1 MKDLTQAGFA
11 AQLEKLD
18 APLNRRLIL
27 DALAFAVE
35 AHKEQKRMSGE
46 PYVSHPIAVAL
57 LLLEMHMDTASI
69 CAGLL
74 HDTLEDTKV
83 TFEEL
88 SERFNETVANLV
100 LGVTKIERLDFAS
113 RAERHAENIRRMLL
127 AMTSDIRVI
136 LIKLADRMHNLM
148 TLRYQPPHK
157 QERIAQE
164 TLDIYVPLAH
174 RLGIFRIKS
183 EMEDLCLRYLEP
195 TVFFEI
201 QRKVSQREH
210 ARHAFVAELQTKFQT
225 ILDDAEIPSRIKGRP
240 KSIYSIYKKTLKRD
254 RELNEIYDIIGL
266 RVIVVSVQDCYKA
279 LGMIHECFRPVPGRF
294 KDYIAVPKP
303 NLYRS
308 LHTTLFHP
316 SGKIFEVQIRTEEM
330 DQVAEQGIA
339 AHWSYKEGTQVK
351 EDVQKKL
358 LWLKQI
364 LEWHKDVADS
374 GEFVEGVKL
383 DLFRNQSY
391 VFTPNGNVVELPAN
405 ATPIDFAYAIHTE
418 VGHHCVGA
426 QVNGRMVPLTYELK
440 NGQIVNILTSKKSK
454 GPSRDW
460 LDVVK
465 SARARSKIRRF
476 LKRESSDVDM
486 QRGREVTVDEIRRR
500 IHALPDAQAQD
511 LSPQK
516 ILRSD
521 AFMAALA
528 QFGHS
533 GTDGYFRS
541 IGRNEITPNSL
552 LNSLDILKPVVDE
565 SKILTQPMAERKPA
579 RSSQGVLVGG
589 EADMMVRLSKCCNPV
604 IGDEIVGYITRGR
617 GVSIH
622 RGDCPNVRALQKD
635 PDREIEVA
643 WDPSLLKRDTT
654 YLVGIEVRVHD
665 RPNVLLKV
673 TNIISNFKL
682 NIYSANARV
691 TKSGE
696 GVLNYSIEVR
706 NKGELGRLLE
716 AIQMAPE
723 VVTAYRVKPQG

>member
-1 MKDLTQAGFA
+1 
-11 AQLEKLD
+11 
-18 APLNRRLIL
+18 
-27 DALAFAVE
+27 
-35 AHKEQKRMSGE
+35 MSGE
-46 PYVSHPIAVAL
+46 PYVTHPIAVAM

-74 HDTLEDTKV
+74 HDTLEDTVV

-88 SERFNETVANLV
+88 AEKFNETVANLV

-157 QERIAQE
+157 QQRIAQE

-195 TVFFEI
+195 EVFEEI
-201 QRKVSQREH
+201 QKKVSQREH
-210 ARHAFVAELQTKFQT
+210 ARHAFVAELQAKVKEL
-225 ILDDAEIPSRIKGRP
+225 LDAAEIPNRIKGRP
-240 KSIYSIYKKTLKRD
+240 KSIYSIYEKTLKRD

-266 RVIVVSVQDCYKA
+266 RVIVLSVQDCYKA
-279 LGMIHECFRPVPGRF
+279 LGMIHERFRPVPGRF

-316 SGKIFEVQIRTEEM
+316 TGKIFEVQIRTEEM
-330 DQVAEQGIA
+330 DQIAEQGIA

-358 LWLKQI
+358 IWLKQI

-405 ATPIDFAYAIHTE
+405 ATPIDFAYAIHTD

-476 LKRESSDVDM
+476 LKRESSDVD
-486 QRGREVTVDEIRRR
+486 QQKGRDATLEEIKRR
-500 IHALPDAQAQD
+500 IHALPADQAQD

-516 ILRSD
+516 VLRSD
-521 AFMAALA
+521 AFQAALL

-533 GTDGYFRS
+533 GRDSFFRA

-552 LNSLDILKPVVDE
+552 LNTLEFLKPKVDE
-565 SKILTQPMAERKPA
+565 KAILTQTMSPERKPSKA
-579 RSSQGVLVGG
+579 DQGVLVGG
-589 EADMMVRLSKCCNPV
+589 QADMMLRLSKCCNPV

-622 RGDCPNVRALQKD
+622 RSDCPNVKTLSKD
-635 PDREIEVA
+635 PDREIKVS

-654 YLVGIEVRVHD
+654 YLVGIEVRVQD

-682 NIYSANARV
+682 NIYSANARI

-706 NKGELGRLLE
+706 NRSELGRLLE
-716 AIQMAPE
+716 AIQQAPE
-723 VVTAYRVKPQG
+723 VITAYRVKPQG